1 MQDAVVAQ
9 PVTLEA
15 ALYSDAGG
23 DVYAVLDGASIP
35 SLLERLE
42 HEAPE
47 YACLYRLEAES
58 DLATVAPYLVLLER
72 GTRFTNWVLQHC
84 AGQHWGIF
92 FVSDADLE
100 THRRRLRKITLVD
113 DHRHRTLLFRF
124 YDPRVLNEY
133 MCMFDRGQLADIFE
147 VVSAYFAEI
156 GETGAQWSKFTLG
169 ANGLEHHLLNIHAG

>member
-1 MQDAVVAQ
+1 MQDVVAAE

-15 ALYSDAGG
+15 ALYNDAN
-23 DVYAVLDGASIP
+23 DHVYAVLDGASIP

-42 HEAPE
+42 RDAPE
-47 YACLYRLEAES
+47 HVCLYRLDAGSE
-58 DLATVAPYLVLLER
+58 LATVAPYLVLLER
-72 GTRFTNWVLQHC
+72 GGSFTTWVLQHC
-84 AGQHWGIF
+84 PGQHWGIF

-100 THRRRLRKITLVD
+100 SLRRRLRKLTLVD

-133 MCMFDRGQLADIFE
+133 MFMFDRGQLADIFE
-147 VVSAYFAEI
+147 VVSAYLAEI

-169 ANGLEHHLLNIHAG
+169 PDGLEHRLLNIDAG